1 MNELRVFIQTALNN
15 VSGVECGA
23 PMPDSMIEQGVTYFG
38 YQLNNDFI
46 DTDYDR
52 NDSRQASIV
61 GHIVRKMNSVEDG
74 LYITDTALKNV
85 VDALKSLNFHCSY
98 QDVSLDRTIR
108 KIQITGYARYNEIN
122 NWLV

>member
-15 VSGVECGA
+15 VSGVECGV

-38 YQLNNDFI
+38 YQLNSDFI
-46 DTDYDR
+46 DTDYNR
-52 NDSRQASIV
+52 NDSRQVSIV
-61 GHIVRKMNSVEDG
+61 GHVVRKMNSIENG
-74 LYITDTALKNV
+74 LQITDDALDDV
-85 VDALKSLNFHCSY
+85 ITALKSLNFHCSY

-108 KIQITGYARYNEIN
+108 KIQITGYAKYNEIN